1 VKRPAES
8 GVPSA
13 PASASATGPGAD
25 SERIL
30 GNMAGILAARVGGQ
44 GLRLLAMLRMAAY
57 LDAEGFGVLGFVVS
71 SLEVFRFL
79 VNFGLETV
87 TVRALALGSPPP
99 RTLMRHLLMVKA
111 GMAVLV
117 FGLLVV
123 LTMTVDALGGER
135 RGLVL
140 LLATGLLPQAWAA
153 TLTARF
159 QAQHA
164 MDRLVPFTVGAG
176 AVQLLAVDLA
186 ARAGLGVGSFVA
198 ILTAVDYL
206 TLGLTALAAR
216 SLPWPGSRTRDARRE
231 EATPPDL
238 HLMAALLRQAVPLA
252 VLEILFIVYSR
263 LGVFFLERQRGLMEV
278 GQYFAALRL
287 TEPLMAVG
295 GALAV
300 TLLPGMARLTAVRD
314 VAGLSRRFRRASL
327 LAAAASFSAAA
338 LLSLVAE
345 PLLRFLHPEYLPAAP
360 ALRVLAFASAVM
372 VQNQLSSSVMHAAG
386 RYHVVTACST
396 VNLGVYL
403 IAALILVPRLGT
415 LGAALST
422 LVTESLNAMVQLT
435 LVRRWVQ
442 GLGESAGTPGILGVS
457 VPRRGEA
464 GVDSA
469 GE

>member
-1 VKRPAES
+1 
-8 GVPSA
+8 
-13 PASASATGPGAD
+13 
-25 SERIL
+25 
-30 GNMAGILAARVGGQ
+30 MAGILAARVGGQ

-153 TLTARF
+153 TLTAGF

-164 MDRLVPFTVGAG
+164 MDRLVPFTVAAG

-186 ARAGLGVGSFVA
+186 ASAGLGVGSFVA

-216 SLPWPGSRTRDARRE
+216 SLPWPGSRTREARRE
-231 EATPPDL
+231 EATPRDF
-238 HLMAALLRQAVPLA
+238 HLMAALLRQAVPPA

-278 GQYFAALRL
+278 GQYFTSPSPDRAAHGRRRG
-287 TEPLMAVG
+287 AG
-295 GALAV
+295 GDASFRV
-300 TLLPGMARLTAVRD
+300 ARLTAVRD

-327 LAAAASFSAAA
+327 LAAAGSFSAAV

-422 LVTESLNAMVQLT
+422 LITESLNALVQLT
-435 LVRRWVQ
+435 LVRRWVH
-442 GLGESAGTPGILGVS
+442 GLGESALTQGILAVS
-457 VPRRGEA
+457 VPRREEA